1 MLEPVDFPQL
11 KGTALFKVLTK
22 KRLAEL
28 LLTSEGQLK
37 KLVVS
42 DELYCSWTE
51 TKKNGGTR
59 DIEAPYPHLK
69 KVQKRVANL
78 LQAIE
83 APDYLM
89 APVKNH
95 SYVTNAAHHIGSRS
109 YRLLD
114 IEDFF
119 PSCSEKRVFWFFN
132 TCMQCNE
139 DVSAILAA
147 ICTRNGRL
155 PQGSPCS
162 PILAFFSYIDMWE
175 EIAQITKLSNN
186 KLSIYADDIT
196 ISGDCVLGE
205 TVWLVKQALQKC
217 GHTFN
222 IKKERSLV
230 NKPVEIT
237 GVIVST
243 DKLFLPNRQHEKLY
257 KALIERS
264 VIRSSKAKAKLDQ
277 KIRGRVAQA
286 NQILNHPLVAR
297 ENL

>member
-1 MLEPVDFPQL
+1 MFEPVDLPQL

-37 KLVVS
+37 KLVAS
-42 DELYCSWTE
+42 DELYSSWTE

-59 DIEAPYPHLK
+59 GIEAPYPHLK

-89 APVKNH
+89 APVKNR
-95 SYVTNAAHHIGSRS
+95 SYVTNAALHIGSRS

-162 PILAFFSYIDMWE
+162 PILAYFSYIDMWE
-175 EIAQITKLSNN
+175 EIAQITKSSGN
-186 KLSIYADDIT
+186 KLSIYADHIT
-196 ISGDCVLGE
+196 ISGDSVLGE
-205 TVWLVKQALQKC
+205 TVWLVKQALHKR
-217 GHTFN
+217 GHKFN
-222 IKKERSLV
+222 VKKERSIV

-243 DKLFLPNRQHEKLY
+243 DKLLLPNRQHEKLH
-257 KALIERS
+257 KTLIERS
-264 VIRSSKAKAKLDQ
+264 LVRSPKTRAKLDQ

-286 NQILNHPLVAR
+286 NQILDHTL
-297 ENL
+297 

>member
-1 MLEPVDFPQL
+1 MLESVEFPQL

-37 KLVVS
+37 KLVAS
-42 DELYCSWTE
+42 DELYSSWTE
-51 TKKNGGTR
+51 TKNNGGTR

-89 APVKNH
+89 APVKNR

-114 IEDFF
+114 IEGFF

-175 EIAQITKLSNN
+175 EIARIAKSSGN

-196 ISGDCVLGE
+196 ISGDSVLGE
-205 TVWLVKQALQKC
+205 TVWLVKQALHKH
-217 GHTFN
+217 GHKFN
-222 IKKERSLV
+222 IKKERSIV

-243 DKLFLPNRQHEKLY
+243 DKLLLPNRQHEKLHKTLIDRSLARSP
-257 KALIERS
+257 KAR
-264 VIRSSKAKAKLDQ
+264 AKLDQ
-277 KIRGRVAQA
+277 QIRGRVAQA
-286 NQILNHPLVAR
+286 SQILNHSL
-297 ENL
+297 